1 MERIN
6 ILYLITDL
14 DIGGAEKA
22 LARTVIGLDK
32 RKYNPTV
39 CCLRGHGPVTE
50 EIESAGVKVTQL
62 NMSNKFD
69 LAAVFRLFCLLGE
82 ERISII
88 HSYLYHANILG
99 RIIGRVARVPIII
112 SSERSVILSEEI
124 VNKNTLEM
132 GSRLRRLIN
141 GLSMRLSD
149 RVVTVSELV
158 RETLI
163 AASKIDPERLVTIHS
178 GVNWEGYQIDVDITA
193 KKKGVGLETP
203 ASVIGAIGRLD
214 RVKGVEYLL
223 RAAAKVILKTPDA
236 AFLIVGDG
244 SQREAMEQLAR
255 SLGISH
261 RVVFTGQRDDV
272 PELLAVMDVL
282 VLPSLYEGLPNA
294 VLEAMAAG
302 KPVIATRVG
311 GTPEVVEDEVTGLL
325 VPPRDPEALA
335 QAIIA
340 LLQDRERAKAM
351 GRAGRERVEKHFSVE
366 RMVQQ
371 TEDLYKELVRERMRL
386 EWVEGAGWQP
396 AENRF

>member
-1 MERIN
+1 MERVN

-32 RKYNPTV
+32 RKHNPTV
-39 CCLRGHGPVTE
+39 CCLRGHGPVAE
-50 EIESAGVKVTQL
+50 EIELAGVTVAPL
-62 NMSNKFD
+62 NMSGKFD
-69 LAAVFRLFCLLGE
+69 LAAVFKLFRLLWE
-82 ERISII
+82 EKINII

-99 RIIGRVARVPIII
+99 RIVGRAARVPIII
-112 SSERSVILSEEI
+112 SSERSVILSEGV

-132 GSRLRRLIN
+132 GSRLRRLMN

-163 AASKIDPERLVTIHS
+163 AASKIDPKRLVTIHS
-178 GVNWEGYQIDVDITA
+178 GVNLEDYKIDGDITA
-193 KKKGVGLETP
+193 KKKSLGLETS
-203 ASVIGAIGRLD
+203 ALVIGAIGRLG

-223 RAAAKVILKTPDA
+223 RAAAKVILKNPDA

-244 SQREAMEQLAR
+244 SQRGALEQLAR
-255 SLGISH
+255 SLHISH

-311 GTPEVVEDEVTGLL
+311 GTPEAVEDGVTGLL

-335 QAIIA
+335 EAIIA
-340 LLQDRERAKAM
+340 LLQDQERAEAM
-351 GRAGRERVEKHFSVE
+351 GRAGRARVEKHFSVE
-366 RMVQQ
+366 RMVQE
-371 TEDLYKELVRERMRL
+371 TEALYEELIREKMEL
-386 EWVEGAGWQP
+386 EWAEGEGWL
-396 AENRF
+396 AI

>member
-1 MERIN
+1 MERVN

-22 LARTVIGLDK
+22 LVRTVIGLDK
-32 RKYNPTV
+32 RMYNPTV
-39 CCLRGHGPVTE
+39 CCLRGRGPVAE
-50 EIESAGVKVTQL
+50 EIESAGVPVAPL
-62 NMSNKFD
+62 NMSGKFD
-69 LAAVFRLFCLLGE
+69 LAAVFRLFRLLWKE
-82 ERISII
+82 EISIV

-99 RIIGRVARVPIII
+99 RIVGRVARVPIII
-112 SSERSVILSEEI
+112 SSERSVILSEEV

-132 GSRLRRLIN
+132 GSRLRRLMN

-163 AASKIDPERLVTIHS
+163 AASKIDPKRLVTIHS
-178 GVNWEGYQIDVDITA
+178 GVNLEGYQIDGDITA
-193 KKKGVGLETP
+193 KKKGLGLETS
-203 ASVIGAIGRLD
+203 AAVIGAIGRLD

-223 RAAAKVILKTPDA
+223 RAAAKVIFKTPDA

-244 SQREAMEQLAR
+244 SQREALEQLAR

-261 RVVFTGQRDDV
+261 RMVFTGQRDDV
-272 PELLAVMDVL
+272 PELLSTMDVL

-311 GTPEVVEDEVTGLL
+311 GTPEVVEDKVTGLL

-335 QAIIA
+335 EAIIA
-340 LLQDRERAKAM
+340 LIQDRERAEAM
-351 GRAGRERVEKHFSVE
+351 GQVGRARVEEYFSVE
-366 RMVQQ
+366 RMIAE
-371 TEDLYKELVRERMRL
+371 TETLYEELIEEKMRMHY
-386 EWVEGAGWQP
+386 VPGQGWQLI
-396 AENRF
+396 

>member
-1 MERIN
+1 MEKIN

-39 CCLRGHGPVTE
+39 CCLRGRGLVAE

-69 LAAVFRLFCLLGE
+69 LAAVFRLFRLLWE
-82 ERISII
+82 EKISII

-99 RIIGRVARVPIII
+99 RVIGKVAQTPIII
-112 SSERSVILSEEI
+112 SSERSVILSEEV
-124 VNKNTLEM
+124 VNKDTLEM
-132 GSRLRRLIN
+132 GSRLRRLVN
-141 GLSMRLSD
+141 SLSMHLSG

-163 AASKIDPERLVTIHS
+163 AASKIDPKRLVTIHN
-178 GVNWEGYQIDVDITA
+178 GVNLEDYQIDGDITA
-193 KKKGVGLETP
+193 KKKGLGLETS

-214 RVKGVEYLL
+214 RVKGAEYLL
-223 RAAAKVILKTPDA
+223 RAAAKVIFKTPDA

-244 SQREAMEQLAR
+244 SQREALEQLAR

-302 KPVIATRVG
+302 KPVIATPVG
-311 GTPEVVEDEVTGLL
+311 GTPEVVEDGITGLL

-335 QAIIA
+335 EAILA
-340 LLQDRERAKAM
+340 LLQDRERAEAM
-351 GRAGRERVEKHFSVE
+351 GRAGRARVEKYFSVE
-366 RMVQQ
+366 RMIAE
-371 TEDLYKELVRERMRL
+371 TEALYEELIEEKMRMHY
-386 EWVEGAGWQP
+386 VPGQGWQLI
-396 AENRF
+396 